1 MAVSLAPS
9 GRDARAGGARGR
21 RCAAAGNLNVSPCP
35 GLVRGRLFF
44 LLPLWEKVA
53 IGGLRPPFLG
63 TPMLCIGYA
72 NSATDEG
79 SLSAC
84 ASASMKRPHAQR
96 HTPHPPRFARDPL
109 PRGERVPSAIA
120 APSVL
125 HDRHVGHRGGGLVVV
140 AAVSA

>member
-9 GRDARAGGARGR
+9 GRDARAGGARAR

-35 GLVRGRLFF
+35 GLVRGTLSF
-44 LLPLWEKVA
+44 LLPVREKVA
-53 IGGLRPPFLG
+53 IGGLLPPFLG

-84 ASASMKRPHAQR
+84 ASASMKRPHAE
-96 HTPHPPRFARDPL
+96 TYPSPPSLRSGPS
-109 PRGERVPSAIA
+109 PTRGEGDFS
-120 APSVL
+120 
-125 HDRHVGHRGGGLVVV
+125 DRG
-140 AAVSA
+140 AVSAA